1 MPFWFG
7 SCQQP
12 REVQLEFPGL
22 TMGPV
27 GVGVAEEVMV
37 VVAAVETELVMVLLL
52 SPVAVVVPERVAV
65 LFPTPAVVVTVLKVL
80 VLEVAVLET
89 VAAVVEVEEHG
100 TESHPGVYLV
110 ESYKIPM
117 TVGFPPQICAGSPG
131 HVKEHCLRAGSDHLA
146 AAGGEFPHQ
155 HSV

>member
-1 MPFWFG
+1 MLSLAILVFGKTVLVMPFWFG

-27 GVGVAEEVMV
+27 GVGVAEEVTV
-37 VVAAVETELVMVLLL
+37 VVAAVETELVMTLLL
-52 SPVAVVVPERVAV
+52 RSVAVVVPERVAV
-65 LFPTPAVVVTVLKVL
+65 LLLNPVVVPVLKV
-80 VLEVAVLET
+80 VVEET

-110 ESYKIPM
+110 ES
-117 TVGFPPQICAGSPG
+117 
-131 HVKEHCLRAGSDHLA
+131 
-146 AAGGEFPHQ
+146 
-155 HSV
+155 